1 MYTIPPN
8 YFVGISICPDN
19 ITGIAT
25 HEQQYKIKSTDYF
38 ILRFFVCLIYHPDLM
53 NLIETLDE
61 GESEPGGDFG
71 ELCL

>member
-8 YFVGISICPDN
+8 YFVGISIVPDN

-38 ILRFFVCLIYHPDLM
+38 FLRFFCVL
-53 NLIETLDE
+53 NLP
-61 GESEPGGDFG
+61 S
-71 ELCL
+71 

>member
-1 MYTIPPN
+1 MNSNTR
-8 YFVGISICPDN
+8 
-19 ITGIAT
+19 
-25 HEQQYKIKSTDYF
+25 
-38 ILRFFVCLIYHPDLM
+38 LRAQIIFSCAFFVCVIYHPDLM